1 MGFAIANASFLF
13 LKLRTAINAIVRK
26 KLFFSNL
33 KYNKAQGLLI
43 LVVQKL
49 QTFLRHF
56 ILIGQAG
63 GIWLHQLFFQFEKK
77 LFLQKRK

>member
-1 MGFAIANASFLF
+1 MQLWGKNF
-13 LKLRTAINAIVRK
+13 
-26 KLFFSNL
+26 FFSNL

-63 GIWLHQLFFQFEKK
+63 GIWQHQLFIQFKK
-77 LFLQKRK
+77 KNFFFAKKKINVQMYYIDDNS